1 MDSNTSFPSWCLD
14 SSGLRQCAW
23 VVEVATTRPFG
34 RGKYRLVWMVE
45 EQHDV
50 HEIPPHPSPGQHTW
64 CEQEIDKLSTQLLQT
79 LRMNKQQGEHCGN
92 QVEDTQPRDG
102 SPIADNLDRTN
113 TTRCMP
119 GERDKTICS
128 RFWCHPILTLG
139 GLEKYA
145 CAVTRQ
151 QHQADNTTVLR
162 TATKPRTQTKRASRN
177 SVKIQ
182 N

>member
-1 MDSNTSFPSWCLD
+1 M
-14 SSGLRQCAW
+14 
-23 VVEVATTRPFG
+23 VEVATTRPFG

-102 SPIADNLDRTN
+102 SPIADNQSMTGPTPQD
-113 TTRCMP
+113 
-119 GERDKTICS
+119 
-128 RFWCHPILTLG
+128 
-139 GLEKYA
+139 A
-145 CAVTRQ
+145 CQVRE
-151 QHQADNTTVLR
+151 
-162 TATKPRTQTKRASRN
+162 TKLFVPDSDA
-177 SVKIQ
+177 IQ
-182 N
+182 FLL